1 MRQHLHRGAAPAQR
15 KKIADPLS
23 ASWEDLR
30 AFLLCTRHQSF
41 RNAADVLGLTGTT
54 LMRKIDRLEE
64 ELGFKLFLRDQTGLS
79 LSDEGRALLFDV
91 EQMERLSFNIFRR
104 ASMSTDTNGT
114 VRVAVTEGPGNFWV
128 LPRLIDFQKTYRKIM
143 VDLRCAMEQA
153 DVSRL
158 EADISIQLARPT
170 NPDLIVTKLGRH
182 HIYAFASEAY
192 RDAYGLPKS
201 LAGLRHHRIVKQHGV
216 QLDETGYA
224 RILGLETLNGIVGI
238 STNSSVA
245 VLYAIE
251 RGAGIGFL
259 PTSVMALGAPVVP
272 IDLGINYHM
281 DLWLTY
287 HKEFRNSDRHKIV
300 IDWLKKIFD
309 PKTYPCFADQF
320 IHPDE
325 LFSLMTEQR
334 RNFGLQ
340 GYAAAGLARNAGL
353 D

>member
-1 MRQHLHRGAAPAQR
+1 MGMTGMPQHLHRGAATMQR
-15 KKIADPLS
+15 NSLN

-41 RNAADVLGLTGTT
+41 RNAAEVLGLTGTT

-64 ELGFKLFLRDQTGLS
+64 ELGFKLFLRDQSGLS
-79 LSDEGRALLFDV
+79 LSDEGRSLLFDV

-104 ASMSTDTNGT
+104 ASMSTEINGS
-114 VRVAVTEGPGNFWV
+114 VRVAVTEGPGNFWI

-158 EADISIQLARPT
+158 ESDISIQLERPT
-170 NPDLIVTKLGRH
+170 NPDLIVAKLGRL
-182 HIYAFASEAY
+182 HIYTFASEEY

-201 LAGLRHHRIVKQHGV
+201 LPDLKNHRIVKQHGG

-224 RILGLETLNGIVGI
+224 RILGLESLEGIVGI

-259 PTSVMALGAPVVP
+259 PTSAIALGARLVA

-300 IDWLKKIFD
+300 INWLKSIFD
-309 PKTYPCFADQF
+309 PKVYACFRDEF
-320 IHPDE
+320 IHPND
-325 LFSLMTEQR
+325 LAALMAGSR
-334 RNFGLQ
+334 KDFGLQ
-340 GYAAAGLARNAGL
+340 GYAAAKP

>member
-1 MRQHLHRGAAPAQR
+1 MPQHLHRGAASTQHKR
-15 KKIADPLS
+15 ADVLNT
-23 ASWEDLR
+23 SWEDLR

-41 RNAADVLGLTGTT
+41 RNAAEVLGLTGTT
-54 LMRKIDRLEE
+54 LMRKIDRLED
-64 ELGFKLFLRDQTGLS
+64 ELGFKLFLRDQSGLS

-104 ASMSTDTNGT
+104 ASLSTDTRGS

-158 EADISIQLARPT
+158 EADISIQLERPT
-170 NPDLIVTKLGRH
+170 NPDLIVTKLGRL
-182 HIYAFASEAY
+182 HIHAFASEAY

-201 LAGLRHHRIVKQHGV
+201 LADLANHRIVKQHGA
-216 QLDETGYA
+216 QLDESGYA
-224 RILGLETLNGIVGI
+224 RILGLRSLEGIVGI

-251 RGAGIGFL
+251 RGAGVGFL
-259 PTSVMALGAPVVP
+259 PTSAIALGAPLVA
-272 IDLGINYHM
+272 IDLGINHHM

-300 IDWLKKIFD
+300 IDWLKSIFD
-309 PKTYPCFADQF
+309 PKAHACFRDEF
-320 IHPDE
+320 IHPNE
-325 LFSLMTEQR
+325 LVPLMATSRE
-334 RNFGLQ
+334 NFGLQ
-340 GYAAAGLARNAGL
+340 GYAAPKPF
-353 D
+353 